1 MKKVIVIGC
10 AGSGKSTFS
19 RALAKKTGLPIVHLD
34 LLYWQTDG
42 TVAPKEIFLNRLRAE
57 LEKEKWIIDGNYSST
72 MEERMSACD
81 TVFFLDYPTEVCL
94 DGVRERRGKPRAD
107 MPCVLSDDGEE
118 FIDFIKQYRENN
130 RPRVLELLE
139 KYKDKSI
146 YVFTSRRQ
154 ADEYLEK

>member
-19 RALAKKTGLPIVHLD
+19 RALAKKTGLSIVHLD

-57 LEKEKWIIDGNYSST
+57 LKKEKWIIDGNYSST

-139 KYKDKSI
+139 KYNDKSI